1 MSHPLYLILLPHPLK
16 VHSHKLKQQNLTTA
30 VRPSAQLAAM
40 SVAPTEKM
48 TTGATIPSSQPVA
61 ALPSNS
67 ESAVTDTQSAT
78 TAESMCHILL

>member
-1 MSHPLYLILLPHPLK
+1 
-16 VHSHKLKQQNLTTA
+16 
-30 VRPSAQLAAM
+30 M

-48 TTGATIPSSQPVA
+48 TTGTTIPSSQPVA